1 MRFIKILLISFI
13 SVILILT
20 ITFFLTKG
28 LILRKIES
36 TIVKKIENAIGKEID
51 IGNILYLPP
60 RVIILK
66 NVRIYEKRLPD
77 QGILLGT
84 IYTKFHPVTF
94 IESRQIV
101 VTLKLHGIK
110 KDDIEGSGVFIVE
123 SKPFKNILRPFE
135 GFSLNSINISRLNIS
150 SPFLDLENLSGL
162 VAFKGNETLVSI
174 AGANVKAGCN
184 FTKIDSD
191 LIKIDKAEFRFF
203 DSYLECEGEIQEFK
217 NPLLLLHG
225 SLSLNTKN
233 ISQANPELKNICAY
247 LRPDG
252 MLTNKIYFKGR
263 INEPAGWEL
272 GLKASSPTLKIWDYH
287 LKDLSFN
294 LKLDDNVIAIPL
306 LTAYSYGGVLNASF
320 KMDLSGEGL
329 PYSMNFRLKDINVN
343 GLARDSQLKNKNIYG
358 NLDSELFLKSYGQ
371 GTITGNGNIS
381 ISQANLGP
389 MPILS
394 PLLGNIYGVIR
405 YILPGLDSIEIS
417 SGSCDFVI
425 ENRKII
431 TDNLLLWGD
440 ILNIKAR
447 GYIDFDKNL
456 NFEVENEFKEIPE
469 QAGDWQKAIVEIVAG
484 FGKFIGRAHL
494 TGTLSKPKW
503 KFEYFSSF
511 KDSIGGKITDVLK
524 DIFE

>member
-1 MRFIKILLISFI
+1 MRFIKILLITLVF
-13 SVILILT
+13 LILLLT
-20 ITFFLTKG
+20 IAFFLTKG
-28 LILRKIES
+28 LILKKIES

-51 IGNILYLPP
+51 IGNIFYLPP

-66 NVRIYEKRLPD
+66 NVRIYEKRLPG
-77 QGILLGT
+77 QEILLGT

-94 IESRQIV
+94 IKSKQIV
-101 VTLKLHGIK
+101 ATLKLHGMK
-110 KDDIEGSGVFIVE
+110 KGATEGAGVFIVE
-123 SKPFKNILRPFE
+123 SRPFKNILNPFKA
-135 GFSLNSINISRLNIS
+135 FSLNSINISHLNIS
-150 SPFLDLENLSGL
+150 SPFLDLKNISGL

-174 AGANVKAGCN
+174 AGDNIKAGCN
-184 FTKIDSD
+184 FSKIDND

-233 ISQANPELKNICAY
+233 ISCVNPELKNICDY
-247 LRPDG
+247 LRLDG
-252 MLTNKIYFKGR
+252 TLANEIYFKGR
-263 INEPAGWEL
+263 INEPAAWEL
-272 GLKASSPTLKIWDYH
+272 GLKASSPMLKIWDYYF
-287 LKDLSFN
+287 KDLSFN
-294 LKLDDNVIAIPL
+294 LKLDDNVISIPL
-306 LTAYSYGGVLNASF
+306 LTAYPYNGVLNSSF
-320 KMDLSGEGL
+320 KMDLSAEDF
-329 PYSMNFRLKDINVN
+329 PYSINLRLKDINVN
-343 GLARDSQLKNKNIYG
+343 GLAQDSQLKNKNIYG
-358 NLDSELFLKSYGQ
+358 NLDSELFLKGHGR
-371 GTITGNGNIS
+371 GTVTGNGNIS
-381 ISQANLGP
+381 VSEANLGP

-394 PLLGNIYGVIR
+394 PLLGNIYGAIR
-405 YILPGLDSIEIS
+405 HILPGLKTIEIS

-456 NFEVENEFKEIPE
+456 NFDVENEFKEIPKGAE
-469 QAGDWQKAIVEIVAG
+469 DWRKAIVEIVAG
-484 FGKFIGRAHL
+484 FGKFIGSARL
-494 TGTLSKPKW
+494 VGTLSEPKW

-511 KDSIGGKITDVLK
+511 KKAIGGKISDVLK